1 MSKKKNLLKVTS
13 ILFILLVFVYIYHH
27 EFRVY
32 NFQINE
38 ISATTKIPFETANIP
53 SVTTKIPS
61 VTTKI
66 PSVTTKIPSVT
77 TKIPSVTTKIPSVT
91 TKIPSVTT
99 KIPNS
104 EIESEFKSFK
114 QCQNST
120 GENIRNFYL
129 IKSYKAASSTLSNLL
144 YRYGLKHGLSF
155 VEPQDNT
162 TNQIFPFSHL
172 DTATRFPLIPSCDNI
187 YNLSTIHCR
196 FEGKEK
202 LEKTMPVG
210 TIIFASVRNPISQLQ
225 SSFNYLRFGDKLKKK
240 GITFNR
246 FIENPLKISRLYL
259 GFPKERI
266 ILNKPK
272 NLVFWNQQSQVFG
285 LYDFK
290 IPVGIGRKEILGN
303 EIYEKQIMK
312 FLERVDK
319 EVDFVFIAEHFME
332 SIAIFREM
340 FGLGYS
346 DVAHF
351 NINFSKKNNNVN
363 ELTKQQQDK
372 IIEFNYIDWLLYQ
385 RMVDKF
391 EKINSTLRYDL
402 SFEIDAIQ
410 RLNAR
415 IAKYCLKPNQYRTVQ
430 GEFCKMRLLDISET
444 GKKDVCCQRIVV
456 QEWKLNKIL
465 KTEMRDTFLKC

>member
-1 MSKKKNLLKVTS
+1 MSKKKTLLKFTS

-27 EFRVY
+27 GFRVY

-38 ISATTKIPFETANIP
+38 ISATTKIPF
-53 SVTTKIPS
+53 VTTKIPS

-66 PSVTTKIPSVT
+66 PSVTTKKPSVT
-77 TKIPSVTTKIPSVT
+77 TKIPSVTTKIL
-91 TKIPSVTT
+91 
-99 KIPNS
+99 NS

-155 VEPQDNT
+155 VEPQAA

-172 DTATRFPLIPSCDNI
+172 DTATSFPLIPSCDNI

-196 FEGKEK
+196 FEGKKK

-225 SSFNYLRFGDKLKKK
+225 SSFNYLGLGDKLKKK

-266 ILNKPK
+266 ILDKPRD
-272 NLVFWNQQSQVFG
+272 LVFWNQQSQVFG

-303 EIYEKQIMK
+303 EIYQKQIMK

-340 FGLGYS
+340 FGLEYS

-391 EKINSTLRYDL
+391 EKIKPTLRYDL

-410 RLNAR
+410 QLNAR

-430 GEFCKMRLLDISET
+430 GLFCKIQLLDISET

>member
-1 MSKKKNLLKVTS
+1 MIFLPV
-13 ILFILLVFVYIYHH
+13 IFVYIYQH
-27 EFRVY
+27 EIRDY
-32 NFQINE
+32 NSQTSE
-38 ISATTKIPFETANIP
+38 ISMVISAATND
-53 SVTTKIPS
+53 
-61 VTTKI
+61 
-66 PSVTTKIPSVT
+66 
-77 TKIPSVTTKIPSVT
+77 
-91 TKIPSVTT
+91 
-99 KIPNS
+99 PNS

-155 VEPQDNT
+155 VEPQDTT

-172 DTATRFPLIPSCDNI
+172 DTATTFPLIPSCDNI

-196 FEGKEK
+196 FEGKDK

-210 TIIFASVRNPISQLQ
+210 TIIFASVRNPISQLE
-225 SSFNYLRFGDKLKKK
+225 SSFNYLGFGNYLEKK

-266 ILNKPK
+266 ILDEPK
-272 NLVFWNQQSQVFG
+272 NLIFWNQQSQVFG

-290 IPVGIGRKEILGN
+290 IPVGIGRKEILEN
-303 EIYEKQIMK
+303 EIYQKEIMK

-340 FGLGYS
+340 FGLEYS

-351 NINFSKKNNNVN
+351 NINFSTKNNNVN

-391 EKINSTLRYDL
+391 EEIKSTLRYDL
-402 SFEIDAIQ
+402 SYEIDVIQ
-410 RLNAR
+410 QLNAR
-415 IAKYCLKPNQYRTVQ
+415 ITKYCLKPNQYRTVQ
-430 GEFCKMRLLDISET
+430 GEFCKIQIPNLSAA
-444 GKKDVCCQRIVV
+444 GKKDICCQRIVE
-456 QEWKLNKIL
+456 QEWEINRIL
-465 KTEMRDTFLKC
+465 KRSMNEKLFKCPSKAHANVFLLPLDIFY